1 MQIYLSGSSTEE
13 PSHQRRIW
21 LRSWSRTPAEQANL
35 VLKPLDAD
43 ILRAGRLSRGMA
55 VSDSSC
61 GSAVVAVHRFTST
74 SISDSANKLL
84 ISGFLEQTCQGARVP
99 VEKQLHSV
107 DSVREAGAHS
117 RQHKYTSVPEART
130 PELAVGLPRSRGPA
144 CLASSMSRSAAGEK
158 RGMDL
163 SACAWS

>member
-1 MQIYLSGSSTEE
+1 MAALGAHILS
-13 PSHQRRIW
+13 
-21 LRSWSRTPAEQANL
+21 
-35 VLKPLDAD
+35 
-43 ILRAGRLSRGMA
+43 AGGLSRGMH
-55 VSDSSC
+55 VSDSS
-61 GSAVVAVHRFTST
+61 GTSALVAVHRFTST

-99 VEKQLHSV
+99 VEKQLHSA

-117 RQHKYTSVPEART
+117 RQLMYTAVPEART

>member
-1 MQIYLSGSSTEE
+1 MVHGILQFQYMVRPIWHDHGHDIDMQIYLSGSSAEE
-13 PSHQRRIW
+13 PSHRRHIW
-21 LRSWSRTPAEQANL
+21 LRRRSRTPAEKANL

-74 SISDSANKLL
+74 TKSDSAKKLL
-84 ISGFLEQTCQGARVP
+84 MSGCLEQTCRAAVVA

-107 DSVREAGAHS
+107 DSVREAVAHS
-117 RQHKYTSVPEART
+117 RQHK
-130 PELAVGLPRSRGPA
+130 
-144 CLASSMSRSAAGEK
+144 
-158 RGMDL
+158 
-163 SACAWS
+163 